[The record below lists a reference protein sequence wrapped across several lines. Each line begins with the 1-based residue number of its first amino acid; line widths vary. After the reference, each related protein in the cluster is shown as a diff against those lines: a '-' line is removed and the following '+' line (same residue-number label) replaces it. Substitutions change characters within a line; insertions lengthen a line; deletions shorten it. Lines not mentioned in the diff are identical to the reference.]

1 MPHKY
6 LSNKSKNSYIIR
18 IMTNLEFNDEVYS
31 VSELKSYTTKE
42 LKKINSMIKPEYN
55 NIAKRNNPMYVT
67 LY

>member
-1 MPHKY
+1 
-6 LSNKSKNSYIIR
+6 
-18 IMTNLEFNDEVYS
+18 MTNLEFNDEVYS
-31 VSELKSYTTKE
+31 VSELKSYTKKE